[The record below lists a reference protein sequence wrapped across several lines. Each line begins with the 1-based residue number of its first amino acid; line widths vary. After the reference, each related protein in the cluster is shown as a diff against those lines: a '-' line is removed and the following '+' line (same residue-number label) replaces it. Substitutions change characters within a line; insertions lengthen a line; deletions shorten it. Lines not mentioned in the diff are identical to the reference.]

1 MWILRVIG
9 SIGVNGYHVDIILVG
24 ELIRLSSYYTGRWI
38 SHYSLDVVDGSV
50 HVADMEEIDA

>member
-1 MWILRVIG
+1 MIG
-9 SIGVNGYHVDIILVG
+9 SIGVNGYHIDIILVG